1 MKCAVLTTGLTGKS
15 PRFIFLSTFPSSQYS
30 RPESCRSFP
39 QWVSA
44 DYLLG
49 PSSLSLPAATAP
61 RSDTRTL
68 LKAASSPAGLF
79 QQAQYC
85 LQNIHSISA
94 VHTLLTHMRIQEG
107 LTSPPLWPHL
117 LPFFLAPSSLPP
129 SLTWVP
135 LNRPCPLTPL
145 LPLYGV
151 LIHPSLPEH
160 SCSSVRTHLCC
171 HPEKPPSPPPTL
183 HPHCSPALLP
193 LYSVHACLPSV
204 IVNHWPASF
213 MTRSSLRAGIHSFL

>member
-1 MKCAVLTTGLTGKS
+1 MLTTSWVHHPLSPCSHCPQVRYQHPPQSSLLTCRLV
-15 PRFIFLSTFPSSQYS
+15 PASSVL
-30 RPESCRSFP
+30 PPKHPF
-39 QWVSA
+39 
-44 DYLLG
+44 YLL
-49 PSSLSLPAATAP
+49 S
-61 RSDTRTL
+61 
-68 LKAASSPAGLF
+68 
-79 QQAQYC
+79 
-85 LQNIHSISA
+85 
-94 VHTLLTHMRIQEG
+94 TLLTHKRIQED

-129 SLTWVP
+129 SLTWVS

-151 LIHPSLPEH
+151 LIHPSLPGH

-183 HPHCSPALLP
+183 HPRCSPALLP

-204 IVNHWPASF
+204 IVNHWPAS
-213 MTRSSLRAGIHSFL
+213 LHD

>member
-1 MKCAVLTTGLTGKS
+1 MSPALVSRSLTTGPPGKS
-15 PRFIFLSTFPSSQYS
+15 PPFIFLSTFPSSQYS

-44 DYLLG
+44 NYLLG
-49 PSSLSLPAATAP
+49 PSSSLSLQPLPPGQIPAPSSKQPPHLQACSSKLSIASKTP
-61 RSDTRTL
+61 IPSL
-68 LKAASSPAGLF
+68 LS
-79 QQAQYC
+79 
-85 LQNIHSISA
+85 
-94 VHTLLTHMRIQEG
+94 TLLTHMRIQED

-129 SLTWVP
+129 SLTWVS

-151 LIHPSLPEH
+151 LIHPSLPGH

-183 HPHCSPALLP
+183 HPRCSPALLP

-204 IVNHWPASF
+204 IVNHWPAS
-213 MTRSSLRAGIHSFL
+213 LHD